1 VFLLHA
7 SPSVLQK
14 VIGCKLHEPRNIVLM
29 QKQLEKRFD
38 NWDWT
43 IVPEGLDAFRV
54 GLAVGLRK
62 VIS

>member
-1 VFLLHA
+1 M
-7 SPSVLQK
+7 
-14 VIGCKLHEPRNIVLM
+14 GCRLHEPRNIVLM

-43 IVPEGLDAFRV
+43 IVPEGPDAFRV
-54 GLAVGLRK
+54 GCFAVGLRK

>member
-1 VFLLHA
+1 M
-7 SPSVLQK
+7 
-14 VIGCKLHEPRNIVLM
+14 GCKLHEPRNIILM

-43 IVPEGLDAFRV
+43 IVPEGQDAFRV